1 MGRKSVL
8 PRTEGY
14 SSYKCRDSG
23 AVVKSAWAGNRFVT
37 GTRSAILSSVCTRR
51 DQCFFVGSA
60 SSKTAASF
68 GPTFPARYKSS
79 NSSLAW
85 FFSYKILSSTISQKM
100 GLPSASWSADLRQN
114 SGPGS
119 TSPLNFSLWFSS
131 SALRSRSAMG
141 ARTRQKT
148 FEPSCASVSSSCRPA
163 FVRRSTTCSLTKPC
177 RAVRGTVSPPSA
189 LDTVSVR
196 KRDTHS
202 CRSHS
207 MPAVFRSSS
216 PGMAWNQSVSIWH
229 QLMRSPSASL
239 SSSSGRGKTKRKSYL
254 SHVGSNCTPS
264 LSVG

>member
-1 MGRKSVL
+1 MR
-8 PRTEGY
+8 
-14 SSYKCRDSG
+14 
-23 AVVKSAWAGNRFVT
+23 
-37 GTRSAILSSVCTRR
+37 SSVCTRR
-51 DQCFFVGSA
+51 DQCFLVGSA

-79 NSSLAW
+79 NNSLAW
-85 FFSYKILSSTISQKM
+85 FFSYNTLSSTISQKT
-100 GLPSASWSADLRQN
+100 GLPSLSWSADLRQK

-119 TSPLNFSLWFSS
+119 TSPRNFSLWFSR
-131 SALRSRSAMG
+131 SALRSNSETG

-148 FEPSCASVSSSCRPA
+148 LEPSWASVSSSWSPA
-163 FVRRSTTCSLTKPC
+163 FVRRSTTCSLTNPC

-196 KRDTHS
+196 KRATHS
-202 CRSHS
+202 RRSHS

-216 PGMAWNQSVSIWH
+216 PGMAWNQSVSISH
-229 QLMRSPSASL
+229 QLMRAPAASL
-239 SSSSGRGKTKRKSYL
+239 SCSSGRGKTKRKSYL